1 MFNLLYRLDYPLYPA
16 CIAFKEKFMDY
27 EKGLEKAKTIADIFE
42 IVKEMV
48 AEFLGTDQAGLL
60 VGVTDLGAFNNGFIG
75 AFYSMDANMI
85 VINKRP
91 LARILQTNPKL
102 YNHYLFH
109 VMLHEYI
116 HSIGS
121 FDESKTRQI
130 VLEIS
135 ERYFGPDHYVT
146 QFASNIEKFIPN
158 LAYPTQGFQPPQDV
172 NIEFVKGIDKKNT
185 NYIN

>member
-1 MFNLLYRLDYPLYPA
+1 MGNLS
-16 CIAFKEKFMDY
+16 
-27 EKGLEKAKTIADIFE
+27 GLFFDMEYDKKIRNAKVFADIFE
-42 IVKEMV
+42 IVKEIV
-48 AEFLGTDQAGLL
+48 RDYLGADQAGLM
-60 VGVTDLGAFNNGFIG
+60 VGVSDLGSFNNGFVG
-75 AFYSMDANMI
+75 AFYSLNANMI

-91 LARILQTNPKL
+91 LARILQTSPSL

-121 FDESKTRQI
+121 YDEEMTRQL

-135 ERYFGPDHYVT
+135 SHYFGDSHIVT
-146 QFASNIEKFIPN
+146 QLASGIEKFMPH
-158 LAYPTQGFQPPQDV
+158 LTYPDSSFQPPGDA
-172 NIEFVKGIDKKNT
+172 NIEFVKGIDRKNT